1 MNEIAPEKVP
11 EAAIDL
17 LERGSVPRAGR
28 RGFLIDDIGLSTAS
42 LETYA
47 FADWEPIIYDA
58 MIVAAVVEYADRT
71 VRRPARGWRRRFEIG
86 IPVHDPAR
94 WEAAETKT
102 ALLDALG
109 FLTGDDW
116 SFEFAPRRETLS
128 PPRPAQLNLA
138 PEAQAVIAY
147 SDGLDSRAVAG
158 ILRHELGNRLVKVRL
173 GTATPCRRRGRA
185 QPVPFAGVPYKLSI
199 DGPNRDSTAR
209 NRGFKFASIACLA
222 AYLACAREIVI
233 PESGQGAL
241 GPALIGVAHAYPDYR
256 NHPLFARKMERYFR
270 ALLGRDIRFRFPRL
284 WHTKGQTLSTYL
296 TSVEAAPWAD
306 TRSCWRG
313 SRWVSVEGVWRQ
325 CGICAACM
333 LRRVS
338 VHAAGLEEAPDT
350 YAATD
355 LSASSLDRAV
365 DPAFRHANRAFAEY
379 THAGF
384 LHLDHLADM
393 AEAAARPETSVHAAQ
408 LAWALGM
415 PTVEAER
422 RLGALLEQHK
432 VEWEAYM
439 DSLGARSFLAVRR
452 RSAR

>member
-1 MNEIAPEKVP
+1 MNEIALEKVP
-11 EAAIDL
+11 EVAIDL
-17 LERGSVPRAGR
+17 LEQGSVPRAGR
-28 RGFLIDDIGLSTAS
+28 RSFMLDAIRFSTAA

-58 MIVAAVVEYADRT
+58 MIVAAAVEYADRT

-116 SFEFAPRRETLS
+116 SFAFTSRSETLS
-128 PPRPAQLNLA
+128 PPRFAQLPLA
-138 PEAQAVIAY
+138 PETQAVIAY

-158 ILRHELGNRLVKVRL
+158 LLRHDLGDRLVKVRL
-173 GTATPCRRRGRA
+173 GTATPRRRRGRA
-185 QPVPFAGVPYKLSI
+185 QPVPFAGVPYRLCIVRQNKES
-199 DGPNRDSTAR
+199 SAR
-209 NRGFKFASIACLA
+209 NRGFKFASIAGIA
-222 AYLACAREIVI
+222 AYLARASEIII
-233 PESGQGAL
+233 PESGQGAF

-256 NHPLFARKMERYFR
+256 NHPLFTRKMERYFR

-284 WHTKGQTLSTYL
+284 WNTKGQTLGAYIA
-296 TSVEAAPWAD
+296 SVEAAPWAD

-325 CGICAACM
+325 CGVCAACM
-333 LRRVS
+333 LRRMS
-338 VHAAGLEEAPDT
+338 IHAAGLEEAPDT

-365 DPAFRHANRAFAEY
+365 DPAFRKASRAFAEY
-379 THAGF
+379 AHAGF

-393 AEAAARPETSVHAAQ
+393 AEATARPETSVHATQ
-408 LAWALGM
+408 LAWALRL
-415 PTVEAER
+415 PATEAER

-432 VEWEAYM
+432 AEWEAYM
-439 DSLGARSFLAVRR
+439 DSLGAHSFLAVRR

>member
-1 MNEIAPEKVP
+1 MNEIALEKAP

-17 LERGSVPRAGR
+17 LERSSVPRPGR
-28 RGFLIDDIGLSTAS
+28 RGFPIEAIGLSTAS

-47 FADWEPIIYDA
+47 FADWEPVIYDA
-58 MIVAAVVEYADRT
+58 MIVAAAVEYADRT
-71 VRRPARGWRRRFEIG
+71 VGRPARGWRRRFDIG
-86 IPVHDPAR
+86 VPVHDPAR
-94 WEAAETKT
+94 WEAAETKA

-116 SFEFAPRRETLS
+116 SFEFIKRREALS

-138 PEAQAVIAY
+138 PKTQAVIAY

-158 ILRHELGNRLVKVRL
+158 LLGHELGDRLVKVRL
-173 GTATPCRRRGRA
+173 GTATPRRRRGLA
-185 QPVPFAGVPYKLSI
+185 KPIPFAGVPYELSI
-199 DGPNRDSTAR
+199 DGPNRESTAR
-209 NRGFKFASIACLA
+209 NRGFKFASIAGIA
-222 AYLACAREIVI
+222 AYLARASEIVI

-270 ALLGRDIRFRFPRL
+270 ALLGRDIRFCFPRL
-284 WHTKGQTLSTYL
+284 WYTKGQTLSAYL
-296 TSVEAAPWAD
+296 TSVEAASWAD

-325 CGICAACM
+325 CGVCAACM
-333 LRRVS
+333 LRRMS
-338 VHAAGLEEAPDT
+338 VHAAGLAEAPDT
-350 YAATD
+350 YAAPD

-379 THAGF
+379 AHAGF

-415 PTVEAER
+415 PVVEAER
-422 RLGALLEQHK
+422 RLGTLLEQHK
-432 VEWEAYM
+432 AEWEAYM
-439 DSLGARSFLAVRR
+439 DSLGAHSFFAVRR